1 VRLQRTALR
10 NTVCIPD
17 VPEVDRKGMLDPKMK
32 CIITSWRAASDPV
45 TLFEPH
51 YKRATPHRRSRCK
64 AFPTENMIC
73 TDGKDAVF
81 YRTYPFW
88 TTNLGIWPFFR
99 HLFFF
104 FIKKV

>member
-1 VRLQRTALR
+1 MRLQRTALR

-64 AFPTENMIC
+64 AFPAENMIC

-81 YRTYPFW
+81 YRMDQLLYKIREYGNFLVTKLIF
-88 TTNLGIWPFFR
+88 TL
-99 HLFFF
+99 
-104 FIKKV
+104 